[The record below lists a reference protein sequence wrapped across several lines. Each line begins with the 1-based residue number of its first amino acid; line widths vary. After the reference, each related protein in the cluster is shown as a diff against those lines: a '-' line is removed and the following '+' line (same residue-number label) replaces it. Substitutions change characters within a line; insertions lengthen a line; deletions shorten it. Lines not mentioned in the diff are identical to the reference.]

1 MLHGY
6 NTSPMHRAVV
16 VAVWLA
22 LGGCSAPEP
31 ARPSAFGGAGS
42 SIVAVDATTR
52 VDDAAPA
59 ADAAESREPG
69 LDPLAEVLRDVAR
82 CDRDEQHV
90 EALRLL
96 EDAIS
101 RLGPAPELSAARAGV
116 LRDVGK
122 RSEAHRELVG
132 LRDRDEGSFGPGLWF
147 ELAELSCAVGDF
159 DCAAA
164 ALAVLRSSVPGASF
178 VKEREADV
186 RALDRCVAK
195 REAPRAVR
203 VRDLLGD
210 LRGAPDAARR
220 LSALRMLETQAVGV
234 RDLAHRIAVGD
245 VDGAVRAAAVAG
257 TRLESDQQAEFC
269 AVALTDRDPR
279 VRQAGCMRASE
290 LPSSERVP
298 LLLAALAAESD
309 PATFA
314 VLDAGL
320 CGGTTFLP
328 ADAGKAENADYR
340 ASIVSQRRARMDANK
355 ETTLR

>member
-16 VAVWLA
+16 VAGWLA

-42 SIVAVDATTR
+42 SIVAVDASQRVVDATTAM
-52 VDDAAPA
+52 DAV
-59 ADAAESREPG
+59 EPQEAG
-69 LDPLAEVLRDVAR
+69 LDPLAEVLREVAR
-82 CDRDEQHV
+82 CDREEQHAV
-90 EALRLL
+90 ALRLL
-96 EDAIS
+96 EDA
-101 RLGPAPELSAARAGV
+101 RTRFGPTPELSAARAGV
-116 LRDVGK
+116 LRDLGR

-159 DCAAA
+159 DCATA
-164 ALAVLRSSVPGASF
+164 ALAALRSSVPGASF

-186 RALDRCVAK
+186 RALDRCVDR
-195 REAPRAVR
+195 REAPRTVR

-210 LRGAPDAARR
+210 LRGASDPARR
-220 LSALRMLETQAVGV
+220 LAVLRMLETQAVGV

-245 VDGAVRAAAVAG
+245 DDGALRAAAVVG
-257 TRLESDQQAEFC
+257 VRLDSDQQTEFC
-269 AVALTDRDPR
+269 AVALTDGDPR
-279 VRQAGCMRASE
+279 VRRAGAVRVSE
-290 LPSSERVP
+290 LPLSERVP

-314 VLDAGL
+314 LLDAGL
-320 CGGTTFLP
+320 CAGTTLLP
-328 ADAGKAENADYR
+328 AEAGKAGDAAYR
-340 ASIVSQRRARMDANK
+340 ASIVSQRRASMDGIK
-355 ETTLR
+355 ETSLR